1 MAKTNMEDLSSHKG
15 KKLKSY
21 NIQYKLDAIK
31 FAEENSNHSASRK
44 SGVVVKRI
52 REWRGN
58 KDQLEEL
65 RQCSYGAKRFRL
77 DGAGEKPLAPEMEDV
92 LLEWIHSRQLKGLPV
107 SRKLIMRKDQHLSKE
122 QQNMEDFTASNGWI
136 QKFMRRH
143 GLSLRR
149 KTTVAQKDPE
159 QLVDKL
165 VAYMYVL
172 QARILSKHF
181 GYQPCNIIAM
191 DETAV
196 WADMTSETTVESNPI
211 QAGPFWNHIGWG
223 GGIVPPPPCFSS
235 ICCPITTKLGML
247 VLWHKISQNQ

>member
-1 MAKTNMEDLSSHKG
+1 MAETNMEDLSSHKG

-21 NIQYKLDAIK
+21 NIQFKLDAIK
-31 FAEENSNHSASRK
+31 FAEENSNYSASRK

-58 KDQLEEL
+58 KDQLEKL
-65 RQCSYGAKRFRL
+65 RQCSNGAKRFRL
-77 DGAGEKPLAPEMEDV
+77 DGAGEKPLTPEMEDV
-92 LLEWIHSRQLKGLPV
+92 LLEWIHSRRLKGLRV
-107 SRKLIMRKDQHLSKE
+107 SKKLIMRKALHLSKE
-122 QQNMEDFTASNGWI
+122 QQNMDDFTASNGWI

-165 VAYMYVL
+165 VAYVL
-172 QARILSKHF
+172 QARILSTRF

-196 WADMTSETTVESNPI
+196 WADMTSETTVESVLG
-211 QAGPFWNHIGWG
+211 QF
-223 GGIVPPPPCFSS
+223 VSRQQDMR
-235 ICCPITTKLGML
+235 KLKFLYVWQPKQME
-247 VLWHKISQNQ
+247 VK